1 MIKKS
6 EHLVDDPIDTKKI
19 RLAPLNQMGN
29 SLMFTHSL
37 LSFDQCKLLSK
48 AIQLGVNSQD
58 NSLRELGQ
66 KAKSDFV
73 LSNLKLVRQIVI
85 SYSNFYSDID
95 VEDLF
100 QFGVI
105 GLVRAV
111 EKWDPDR
118 EFMFSTYATWWIR
131 QAITRNATDTQ
142 NQIRIPAHVQEK
154 LSLVNGYLDNYR
166 DFFGFEPDDLEA
178 ADGLDISLNEYLG
191 LKKSIFTFLPLDLQK
206 DESGELFEF
215 DYLRSYIDESTYD
228 PLEIVQKKFLCEQ
241 IIAVLNTISNR
252 EAGVIAMRFGLVSDY
267 PMTLAEIGEY
277 YGVTRE
283 RIRQIESKAM
293 SKLRHPS
300 RSESLKDY
308 LDN

>member
-1 MIKKS
+1 
-6 EHLVDDPIDTKKI
+6 
-19 RLAPLNQMGN
+19 
-29 SLMFTHSL
+29 MFTHSL
-37 LSFDQCKLLSK
+37 LSFDQCKLLSN
-48 AIQLGVNSQD
+48 AIQLGINSQD
-58 NSLRELGQ
+58 DSLRELGQ
-66 KAKSDFV
+66 KAKSEFV
-73 LSNLKLVRQIVI
+73 LSNLKLVRQIVVG
-85 SYSNFYSDID
+85 YSNFYPDTD

-105 GLVRAV
+105 GLVKAV

-131 QAITRNATDTQ
+131 QAITRNATETQ
-142 NQIRIPAHVQEK
+142 SQIRIPAHVQEK
-154 LSLVNGYLDNYR
+154 LSLVNGYLENYI

-178 ADGLDISLNEYLG
+178 ADGLEISLNEYLG
-191 LKKSIFTFLPLDLQK
+191 LKKFIFTFLPLDLQK
-206 DESGELFEF
+206 DKSGELSEF
-215 DYLRSYIDESTYD
+215 DYLRNCFDESTHD
-228 PLEIVQKKFLCEQ
+228 PLDIVQKKFLCEQ
-241 IIAVLNTISNR
+241 IITVLNTISDR
-252 EAGVIAMRFGLVSDY
+252 EAGVLAMRFGLVSDY